1 MAHRSHLTREYE
13 FKSLKNQ
20 HPSMFN
26 LLEFG
31 DNEVLRNGNFFHLLS
46 PFEIV
51 PFPIDEN

>member
-1 MAHRSHLTREYE
+1 
-13 FKSLKNQ
+13 
-20 HPSMFN
+20 MFN

>member
-1 MAHRSHLTREYE
+1 ML
-13 FKSLKNQ
+13 
-20 HPSMFN
+20 N

-31 DNEVLRNGNFFHLLS
+31 DNEVLHNGNFFHLLS